1 MFKTSV
7 RFATGLVALSV
18 VFVSIASGQQPKEE
32 FAKAQKDNAA
42 ALRSY
47 TWKTRT
53 EIKMKGESKSVKLE
67 QVRYDL
73 DGKLEK
79 TPIDGA
85 PVPAPAPAPAAKE
98 DAGRHGRR
106 GGKVKEK
113 VIEKKKDEFAELL
126 QNLGKLV
133 ASYAHMPP
141 DKMQAFAAGAAL
153 TPNQGDKKDALLVQ
167 GKNVLQSGD
176 TMSVWV
182 DPKSYLFRAVE
193 IQTSYEEKP
202 VHFKGAFQPL
212 VAGPTYPARSLLE
225 YPDKEV
231 ELIVENYDY
240 QKLGQ

>member
-1 MFKTSV
+1 MFGKWPALLLAA
-7 RFATGLVALSV
+7 FALTAGSLG
-18 VFVSIASGQQPKEE
+18 SGQQKEQ
-32 FAKAQKDNAA
+32 FAQAQKDNAA
-42 ALRSY
+42 ALRQY

-79 TPIDGA
+79 TPIDGS
-85 PVPAPAPAPAAKE
+85 PAPPAQEEAAK
-98 DAGRHGRR
+98 RGRR
-106 GGKVKEK
+106 GGKLKEK

-126 QNLGKLV
+126 KNLGQLV

-141 DKMQAFAAGAAL
+141 DKMQAFAANATL
-153 TPNQGDKKDALLVQ
+153 TPNQGDQKDQLLIQ
-167 GKNVLQSGD
+167 GKNVLQAGD

-182 DPKSYLFRAVE
+182 DPKSYLFRGVE
-193 IQTSYEEKP
+193 IQTSFEEKP
-202 VHFKGAFQPL
+202 VHFKGDFQPL
-212 VAGPTYPARSLLE
+212 TSGPTYPARLVLE

-240 QKLGQ
+240 QKLGM